1 MTNTFD
7 NKSYS
12 SALTL
17 SAAVDLVSAVVTKV
31 IGNDVSSVINGEKV
45 NASMVETIA
54 ANRIVNNLP
63 TQKYG

>member
-45 NASMVETIA
+45 NDSMVETIA
-54 ANRIVNNLP
+54 ANRIVNNLSN
-63 TQKYG
+63 KK

>member
-45 NASMVETIA
+45 NDSVVETIA
-54 ANRIVNNLP
+54 ANRIVNNLSN
-63 TQKYG
+63 KK

>member
-7 NKSYS
+7 DKSYS

-17 SAAVDLVSAVVTKV
+17 SAAVHLVSAIVTKV

-45 NASMVETIA
+45 NDSMVETIA
-54 ANRIVNNLP
+54 ANRIVNNLSN
-63 TQKYG
+63 KK

>member
-7 NKSYS
+7 DKSYS

-45 NASMVETIA
+45 NDSMVETIA
-54 ANRIVNNLP
+54 ANRIVNNLSN
-63 TQKYG
+63 KK

>member
-45 NASMVETIA
+45 NDSMVETIA
-54 ANRIVNNLP
+54 ANRIVKNLSN
-63 TQKYG
+63 KK

>member
-17 SAAVDLVSAVVTKV
+17 SAAVGLVSAVVTKV

-45 NASMVETIA
+45 NDSMVETIA
-54 ANRIVNNLP
+54 ANRIVNNLSN
-63 TQKYG
+63 KK

>member
-31 IGNDVSSVINGEKV
+31 IGNDVSSVINGEQV
-45 NASMVETIA
+45 NDSMVETIA
-54 ANRIVNNLP
+54 ANRIVNNLSN
-63 TQKYG
+63 KK